1 MVELEPEDFS
11 ALLRWFEKTWGNKK
25 PEEIPLSD
33 RRTFWKLTF
42 LCEDRLRELRDEI
55 DKDE

>member
-1 MVELEPEDFS
+1 MVELDPEDYNS
-11 ALLRWFEKTWGNKK
+11 LLRWFEKAWGHKR

-42 LCEDRLRELRDEI
+42 LCEDRIREL
-55 DKDE
+55 KDEQDEN